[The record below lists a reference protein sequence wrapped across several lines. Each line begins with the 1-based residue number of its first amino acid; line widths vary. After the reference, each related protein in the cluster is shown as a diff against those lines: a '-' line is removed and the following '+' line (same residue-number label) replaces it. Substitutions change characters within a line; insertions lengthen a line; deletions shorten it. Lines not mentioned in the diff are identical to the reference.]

1 MSMRNYLVTAL
12 AGAALTACQQQ
23 SATEPTA
30 SESAAAQAGAMPAAA
45 SGTPAAQVDPAAHNG
60 AAPAGAPSEAPA
72 AADVPAAPSGSGYDW
87 AEAHNIDDVK
97 DCTVGD
103 EDFRQ
108 GCQLYV
114 NEKGVEEG
122 EQEFEGEDE

>member
-1 MSMRNYLVTAL
+1 MRNYLMTAL

-30 SESAAAQAGAMPAAA
+30 SETAAAQAGAM
-45 SGTPAAQVDPAAHNG
+45 
-60 AAPAGAPSEAPA
+60 PA

-122 EQEFEGEDE
+122 EQEFEGDDE